1 MSAPAQTVRLSRLD
15 SSNASSQI
23 AFCLENNYLT
33 LETEKKWF
41 RLVSLSG
48 DYEAEGGR
56 VPERVGHHGPRSK
69 SYV

>member
-33 LETEKKWF
+33 LET
-41 RLVSLSG
+41 
-48 DYEAEGGR
+48 
-56 VPERVGHHGPRSK
+56 
-69 SYV
+69 